1 MGAPTHE
8 SSLEWFEQLCRQ
20 QGLALTVQ
28 RRTILSVLL
37 DSDDHPTADQVY
49 EIVRQRLPGLS
60 RTTVY
65 RVLDTFVRIGAVV
78 RVSHPGAATRYD
90 PKTHRHHHFVCLRC
104 DRIIDLEDQRLDCIA
119 MPDLSAR
126 GLDIQ
131 DFNIHLRGVC
141 AECNATQPAGRPGS
155 RVKKTRAG
163 GKPAAEPEPRKK
175 TPRRKPP

>member
-65 RVLDTFVRIGAVV
+65 RVLDTFV
-78 RVSHPGAATRYD
+78 
-90 PKTHRHHHFVCLRC
+90 
-104 DRIIDLEDQRLDCIA
+104 
-119 MPDLSAR
+119 
-126 GLDIQ
+126 
-131 DFNIHLRGVC
+131 
-141 AECNATQPAGRPGS
+141 
-155 RVKKTRAG
+155 
-163 GKPAAEPEPRKK
+163 
-175 TPRRKPP
+175 